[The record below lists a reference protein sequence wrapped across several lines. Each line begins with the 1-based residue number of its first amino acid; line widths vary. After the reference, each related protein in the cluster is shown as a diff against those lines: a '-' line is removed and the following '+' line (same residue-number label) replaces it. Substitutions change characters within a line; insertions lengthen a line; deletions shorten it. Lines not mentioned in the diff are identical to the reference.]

1 MHTEYL
7 PNVFSDTRCFSPCT
21 QQIGALTPEERLQ
34 KILRYRAKRQM
45 RNFNRTIKYQC
56 RKSLAD
62 TRPRV
67 RGRFARDNEPGSVM
81 PHETKKAIREKT
93 VPSSGGGGP
102 MAASSPGS
110 QDEEQ
115 MLHAG
120 SASPSMKSEPIQQL
134 QAPGPVGSMEQMTAV
149 FGAGGTAPA
158 SLLEQ
163 HASLAQL
170 YNQWSEIGVP
180 SGPPPPQQQA
190 GQQRLQGTSSN
201 SA

>member
-1 MHTEYL
+1 
-7 PNVFSDTRCFSPCT
+7 
-21 QQIGALTPEERLQ
+21 
-34 KILRYRAKRQM
+34 M

-93 VPSSGGGGP
+93 APSGGVP

-110 QDEEQ
+110 QDEDQ
-115 MLHAG
+115 LIRAG
-120 SASPSMKSEPIQQL
+120 SACPSPKSEPIQQL
-134 QAPGPVGSMEQMTAV
+134 QAPGPVGCMEQMTAV

-170 YNQWSEIGVP
+170 YNQWSEIGVAP
-180 SGPPPPQQQA
+180 GQQQ
-190 GQQRLQGTSSN
+190 QRQQGTSSN